1 MDLVA
6 EITQDVLCENDFDP
20 MDEDTF
26 DAMMDVSSRIY
37 IGSM

>member
-6 EITQDVLCENDFDP
+6 EITQDVLTDYSFDP

-26 DAMMDVSSRIY
+26 DTLMDVSSRIF
-37 IGSM
+37 IGAA